1 MIPERLSA
9 YRSRIPLLDEVTEWS
24 LLRQWSLSEV
34 YRVTQANG
42 ATRII
47 KWGGQEMAREASIYR
62 QLVNPLQIKAPYL
75 FGYYEGENSA
85 VMIME
90 DAGQHNLEQQ
100 PSRDHFLEAAR
111 ELARLRQ
118 TASANLER
126 NLSSHTLTSYTISAA
141 KFLKLLD
148 DLLRSPRLS
157 GNRMLVRLQHILP
170 AALDSLYRTV
180 PITLVHHDYH
190 AKNLLIQGNNILP
203 IDWSIAYL
211 SPHLGDLYGLIGEA
225 HNRCGGVPKEEVVSA
240 FLEEAG
246 PELSLEQLHWQVNIG
261 GICWLVKTLRW
272 LVYGGTGTIPGSEE
286 WIPDLLQ
293 DLEDLAEQIA

>member
-9 YRSRIPLLDEVTEWS
+9 YRSRIPQLDDVTEWS

-34 YRVTQANG
+34 YRVTLNTG

-47 KWGGQEMAREASIYR
+47 KWGGQEMAREASIYQ

-75 FGYYEGENSA
+75 FGYYELESSA
-85 VMIME
+85 VMVME
-90 DAGQHNLEQQ
+90 DAGLHNLEQQ
-100 PSRDHFLEAAR
+100 PSRDHVLEAAR
-111 ELARLRQ
+111 ELARLRR
-118 TASANLER
+118 TAADNLGSK
-126 NLSSHTLTSYTISAA
+126 LSGEIVNAYTISAA

-148 DLLRSPRLS
+148 DLLGLPRFS
-157 GNRMLVRLQHILP
+157 GDKVLTLLQNKLP
-170 AALDSLYRTV
+170 AELDRLYRTV
-180 PITLVHHDYH
+180 PITIVHHDYH

-211 SPHLGDLYGLIGEA
+211 SPHLGDLYCWIGEA
-225 HNRCGGVPKEEVVSA
+225 RNRYGVSKEEVVTA
-240 FLEEAG
+240 FLGEAG
-246 PELSLEQLHWQVNIG
+246 SDLSLEQLHGQLNIG

-272 LVYGGTGTIPGSEE
+272 LGCGGTDSIPGSEE

-293 DLEDLAEQIA
+293 DLEDLAGQIA